1 MGREARC
8 ACRWGKRSGT
18 VTALLESH
26 ELIVRGEVR
35 ARAALATLE
44 RVDVRGKDLVFF
56 VADEPV
62 ALELGAKRAQSWA
75 AALAAGPPTLARK
88 LGIAR
93 TTRLH
98 VTGTIDDDELR
109 AAVAE
114 GAATTSSL
122 ATADLALVRT
132 DDLAT
137 ILKWV
142 NGAPHRSETPPV
154 WIVYVKG
161 RTAPLGE
168 TTVRETMRT
177 RGFIDTKVAA
187 VSNRLTAL
195 RFVQKKT
202 SPRP

>member
-8 ACRWGKRSGT
+8 ACRWGQRSGT

-26 ELIVRGEVR
+26 ELIVRGEFR
-35 ARAALATLE
+35 ARAAL
-44 RVDVRGKDLVFF
+44 G
-56 VADEPV
+56 

-75 AALAAGPPTLARK
+75 AALAARPPTLARK
-88 LGIAR
+88 LGITKA
-93 TTRLH
+93 TRLH

-114 GAATTSSL
+114 AAATTSSL

-154 WIVYVKG
+154 WIAYVKG